1 MDFHGLFILEGK
13 FNPEYKIEE
22 ICNNT
27 AKKSGKIVKKYA
39 EDPEIKILPTAK
51 ISQEGVDEFCLHI
64 KIKTSKLKEINPE
77 IAEEISDE
85 IKYLYFDVLRGA
97 KNIEDWQ
104 KTAPMMI
111 HNIKLEINDKLLYSE
126 GDDSSVSAATE
137 VSKDITINYPIGTK
151 LECLRCLENTEIYA
165 SEIGTVIF
173 KGTYRY
179 AKVILTE
186 SINFIGNINSE
197 ISNIDIDDTS
207 ELSEYAYESW
217 SIKTKSKKIEK
228 EFKQILEDG
237 DDVYDFLEKYGF
249 ENSDGY
255 YAIKPFE
262 TYTYK
267 VL

>member
-1 MDFHGLFILEGK
+1 MDFHGLFMLEGK

-39 EDPEIKILPTAK
+39 EDPEIKISPIARV
-51 ISQEGVDEFCLHI
+51 SREGIDEFHLHI
-64 KIKTSKLKEINPE
+64 KISTNKLKKMTPE

-85 IKYLYFDVLRGA
+85 IKYLYFDVLRDV

-111 HNIKLEINDKLLYSE
+111 HSIKLEINNELLYSE
-126 GDDSSVSAATE
+126 GDDSDDNN
-137 VSKDITINYPIGTK
+137 DIEILNNTTINYPKGTT
-151 LECLRCLENTEIYA
+151 LECLRCLENTEIYS
-165 SEIGTVIF
+165 SEIGTVVF

-179 AKVILTE
+179 AKVVLTE
-186 SINFIGNINSE
+186 KVEFIGNINSE
-197 ISNIDIDDTS
+197 ILDISIDEAS
-207 ELSEYAYESW
+207 ELTEYAYESW

-228 EFKQILEDG
+228 EFKQLLEDG
-237 DDVYDFLEKYGF
+237 DDVHDFLDKYEF
-249 ENSDGY
+249 ENSDGH